1 GVGGRGTRVASYP
14 SPPYGGIER
23 WQVPAARHE
32 PLADTESVPG
42 GYFVNTEGSRCG
54 GYTIVDGPAGNF
66 ATAWNALGGKAVA
79 GPPVTGSWTAGGVG
93 RQVIDGAV
101 LVVTGDRSVVAAP
114 VVPALAAAA
123 PDAYRKAL
131 LPPVTEQPGG
141 RRLTGGLTGGL
152 TSGLTSGLTDG
163 LTDGEVRARLTDPA
177 IAAAYL
183 GLPAPGARRLLGDP
197 VGPATTMPD
206 GQVRQ

>member
-1 GVGGRGTRVASYP
+1 SCGSGAAGGMGRGRVRP
-14 SPPYGGIER
+14 R
-23 WQVPAARHE
+23 RRE
-32 PLADTESVPG
+32 PLTDTESVPG

-54 GYTIVDGPAGNF
+54 GFPIVDGPAGNF

-93 RQVIDGAV
+93 RQVVDGAV
-101 LVVTGDRSVVAAP
+101 LVVTGDRSVAAAP
-114 VVPALAAAA
+114 VVPALATAA

-141 RRLTGGLTGGL
+141 RRLTG
-152 TSGLTSGLTDG
+152 GLTDG

-206 GQVRQ
+206 GRVRQ